1 MDELLKIMR
10 NSNARNA
17 DGVTENDWA
26 SPRNWAEAIFG
37 KCDIT
42 SSDEWTVKK
51 MLIDLED
58 ECLVESENMGEGKIL
73 YRAVV
78 A

>member
-1 MDELLKIMR
+1 MR
-10 NSNARNA
+10 STNNRNA
-17 DGVTENDWA
+17 DGVAVNDWR
-26 SPRNWAEAIFG
+26 SPRDWAETILG
-37 KCDIT
+37 KYDTT
-42 SSDEWTVKK
+42 SSDDRAVKK

-58 ECLVESENMGEGKIL
+58 ECFVESENRGEGIIL